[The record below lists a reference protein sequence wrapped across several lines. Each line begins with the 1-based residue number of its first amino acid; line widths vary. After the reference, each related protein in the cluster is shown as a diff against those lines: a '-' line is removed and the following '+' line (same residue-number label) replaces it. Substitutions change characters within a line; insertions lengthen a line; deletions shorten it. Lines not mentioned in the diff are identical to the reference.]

1 MQHSTIIC
9 AVCNSTPI
17 LPISELSVI
26 ACKYFKMSTIAYCLL
41 LAVIL
46 RSGCANEDLHILNS
60 KGDNDKKLNILMV
73 SHFPMGHI
81 SLLLGTGEELSKRGH
96 NVSLLVVLEEAK
108 QDKYKAHV
116 EKYGIHL
123 WNVDF
128 EDLTPPDTSKLAKDV
143 SKSFI
148 LGTLTTASN
157 FMASSLGIMVKHANK
172 SLAAG
177 DWDVVIGIEEM
188 APLLTCIESSYS
200 VKVISIDRLLLGNQ
214 MLPSWSWPGMVA
226 GASSDNL
233 GFLDRAK
240 TSLQKYGQTAFIN
253 LVFSSAINVLS
264 KYCPSVS
271 LSQALTDVGVCIP
284 AIVPTVVGYEYPGA
298 LTHMTH
304 FVGPLVSMHPEPLT
318 GELGEWLRSKAD
330 RSVVY
335 ISMGSI
341 FSLDKE
347 SGRAFLEGVMKTNLS
362 LLWSLR
368 ESNQWILEGLDVD
381 TDRVLIS
388 EWTPQFSVLAS
399 RAIHSA
405 ILHGGFNG
413 LSEALWNGVPV
424 LVLPQ
429 MLEQLYNA
437 GHVHFNGLGIHLDAT
452 TLSSSKVT
460 ESLRALDTG
469 EYRSKLARLQ
479 KMFGIAGGV
488 KKAADLVEF
497 YEEVGYAHL
506 VPAYAKYQWSWVQYY
521 NADVSALIMLIL
533 VLVGVC
539 FVTCCKCICK
549 KCSTKKNKDK
559 KK

>member
-1 MQHSTIIC
+1 MTIIQHSILVQCII
-9 AVCNSTPI
+9 SI
-17 LPISELSVI
+17 LPGNSIAILSSQMPR
-26 ACKYFKMSTIAYCLL
+26 MSTFVCCLL
-41 LAVIL
+41 LAAIL
-46 RSGCANEDLHILNS
+46 RSGYANENLDFRDS
-60 KGDNDKKLNILMV
+60 SKKLNILML
-73 SHFPMGHI
+73 SDFPMGHMAP
-81 SLLLGTGEELSKRGH
+81 LLGIGEELSKRGH

-116 EKYGIHL
+116 EKYGVHL
-123 WNVDF
+123 WNVDL
-128 EDLTPPDTSKLAKDV
+128 EDITPPDVSKLAEEI
-143 SKSFI
+143 SKSSFLKI
-148 LGTLTTASN
+148 LAMMRYYMVGP
-157 FMASSLGIMVKHANK
+157 LGIMIKHVNK

-177 DWDVVIGIEEM
+177 DWDVVIGNEEM
-188 APLLTCIESSYS
+188 AMFLSCIESSYS
-200 VKVISIDRLLLGNQ
+200 VKVISIDRLLLHYN
-214 MLPSWSWPGMVA
+214 MLPSWSWPGMMA

-233 GFLDRAK
+233 GFLDRVK
-240 TSLQKYGQTAFIN
+240 NSLQKYGQTAITFWM
-253 LVFSSAINVLS
+253 FSPIKNIMSE
-264 KYCPSVS
+264 YCPSVS
-271 LSQALTDVGVCIP
+271 LSQALTDVGVRIP
-284 AIVPTVVGYEYPGA
+284 AIVPTVVGYEYSGA

-533 VLVGVC
+533 VLVGGC
-539 FVTCCKCICK
+539 LVTCCKFICR
-549 KCSTKKNKDK
+549 KCRTKKSKDK
-559 KK
+559 KD